1 MLSRVGGR
9 ATYTVWVLDE
19 FEEAPARATRRD
31 LRTEKKK
38 PRWGRRILVILT
50 AVLGLVLVAAVGY
63 VGFLNHLAESNTK
76 IENMLPGDNNLG
88 SANDPNAA
96 PIIQGRGQNILLLGS
111 DARPGDTFSR
121 ADVIILAHV
130 ADDKKNVYLVHF
142 PRDLYV
148 SIPGHGKNKI
158 NAAYAFGGPRL
169 LVQTLQN
176 LIGVKVDHVA
186 KTDFQGFANMT
197 DAVGGVRVWAE
208 EASNGKGNGG
218 TVVVHQGW
226 NNFNG
231 EQALEFVRERY
242 ELSQGDISRG
252 RRQQAFLKAI
262 MLKVLTPQTLTN
274 PVTVAKLVD
283 AGTKNLVIDQKWSVA
298 DMRSEAWDLRN
309 LRSGNITFIT
319 APFNGF
325 DSVKGVGSI
334 DVVDTSGM
342 KNLGQMIAADT
353 LDQYT
358 DVSQIP

>member
-1 MLSRVGGR
+1 MG
-9 ATYTVWVLDE
+9 VLDE
-19 FEEAPARATRRD
+19 FEEVPTRATRRD

-38 PRWGRRILVILT
+38 PRWWRRVLVII
-50 AVLGLVLVAAVGY
+50 AAMLGLVLVAGVGY
-63 VGFLNHLAESNTK
+63 VAFLNYLANDNITQESL
-76 IENMLPGDNNLG
+76 LPKDEPLG

-96 PIIQGRGQNILLLGS
+96 PLVQGRGQNILLLGS
-111 DARPGDTFSR
+111 DARPGDSASR

-130 ADDKKNVYLVHF
+130 SDDKKNVYLVHF

-158 NAAYAFGGPRL
+158 NAAYAFGGAPL
-169 LVQTLQN
+169 LVRTLQD

-186 KTDFQGFANMT
+186 KTDFTGFANMT

-218 TVVVHQGW
+218 SVIVHQGW
-226 NNFNG
+226 NTFNG
-231 EQALEFVRERY
+231 QQALEFVRERY

-262 MLKVLTPQTLTN
+262 MLKVLTPQTLSN

-283 AGTKNLVIDQKWSVA
+283 AGTKNLVIDQTWSVA

-319 APFNGF
+319 APYNGF

-334 DVVDTSGM
+334 DVVDVSGM
-342 KNLGQMIAADT
+342 KTLGTMIAEDT
-353 LDQYT
+353 LDQYN